1 MTWTAFAIFAMFFV
15 ILMQHTIKMTITE
28 DISNMDD
35 DPQGDAER
43 QLVGANWFRGQG
55 EIYLPIH
62 AFSFPYLE
70 S

>member
-1 MTWTAFAIFAMFFV
+1 
-15 ILMQHTIKMTITE
+15 MQHLIKMIMTG

>member
-1 MTWTAFAIFAMFFV
+1 ME
-15 ILMQHTIKMTITE
+15 HTIEMITTAI
-28 DISNMDD
+28 ISNIDD